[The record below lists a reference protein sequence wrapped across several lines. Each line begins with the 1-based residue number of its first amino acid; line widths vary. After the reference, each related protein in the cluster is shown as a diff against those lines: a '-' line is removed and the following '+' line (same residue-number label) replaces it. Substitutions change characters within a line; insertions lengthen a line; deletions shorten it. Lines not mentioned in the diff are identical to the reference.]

1 MKDVPMSGDFT
12 LSTQVTRE
20 KYSAGDY
27 IFFEGDIDF
36 HFYII
41 EDGRVQIFKKNQMG
55 TRVDIA
61 IIEEGESFGEFAL
74 LDKKARSAS
83 AQAVSDVVLIKV
95 TEQGYEQLL
104 QELPSWAMSMM
115 RSFITRLKNMNE
127 QLAKQEQFLKK

>member
-1 MKDVPMSGDFT
+1 MSGDFT

-74 LDKKARSAS
+74 LDKKTRSAS
-83 AQAVSDVVLIKV
+83 AQAVSDVVLVKV

-115 RSFITRLKNMNE
+115 KSFITRLKNMNE